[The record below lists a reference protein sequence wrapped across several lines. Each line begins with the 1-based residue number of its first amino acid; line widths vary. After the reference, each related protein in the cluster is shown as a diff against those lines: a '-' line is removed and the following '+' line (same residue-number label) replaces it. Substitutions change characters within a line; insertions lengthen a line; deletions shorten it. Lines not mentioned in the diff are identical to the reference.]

1 MRTRSLRRNGGY
13 LPVSL
18 YIGLQHVPSGPDE
31 YSTYALYRLSP
42 DDDIASNG
50 DFSGRS
56 SHHDPSDRTASAVSA
71 LASAAR
77 MVSSQQQ
84 QYRGFETSIMDSR
97 MPTQGYGNAAAAGY
111 PARRYCACADP
122 LTRVPAAPL
131 YSTFMPPLY
140 PMRILTLRHRC
151 CFRGYYPDARSWGG
165 GGSAPMQQGNGSYP
179 YMKTAGAD
187 THQPGAVP
195 SSGAG
200 SGQQSVGCAPL
211 PLLSFCGIISRC
223 VCAAGTHCSIK
234 SSHCPRLYRM
244 HFAGTVVGATTI
256 PCRTA
261 KCRECRCNNSPWPK
275 CSRCS
280 SSR

>member
-1 MRTRSLRRNGGY
+1 VARIVGVLFRTITAQKTPPVVSVRTQSLRRNGGY

-84 QYRGFETSIMDSR
+84 QYRGFETSMMDSR

-131 YSTFMPPLY
+131 YSTFMPHLPNA
-140 PMRILTLRHRC
+140 
-151 CFRGYYPDARSWGG
+151 YPDI
-165 GGSAPMQQGNGSYP
+165 APS
-179 YMKTAGAD
+179 
-187 THQPGAVP
+187 
-195 SSGAG
+195 
-200 SGQQSVGCAPL
+200 
-211 PLLSFCGIISRC
+211 LL
-223 VCAAGTHCSIK
+223 
-234 SSHCPRLYRM
+234 L
-244 HFAGTVVGATTI
+244 
-256 PCRTA
+256 
-261 KCRECRCNNSPWPK
+261 
-275 CSRCS
+275 
-280 SSR
+280 